1 VKYELIKNELI
12 FLGMSWK
19 VIINDL
25 EMNCELTINELQ
37 VNHERM
43 MSKLYSHEW
52 KFIWMNSI
60 HHTIV
65 FNVGICDSP
74 NLKMLLY
81 LTTLGFKSKLILLEY
96 YITI

>member
-1 VKYELIKNELI
+1 MKYELIKNELI

-43 MSKLYSHEW
+43 MSKLYSHE
-52 KFIWMNSI
+52 
-60 HHTIV
+60 
-65 FNVGICDSP
+65 
-74 NLKMLLY
+74 
-81 LTTLGFKSKLILLEY
+81 
-96 YITI
+96 